1 MKIKFIISLLLI
13 FIFVS
18 VGNSQTIL
26 KKVQKKFNSTNDFTS
41 DFVQKTN
48 GDSNFSGKIKFKQKD
63 KIRIEFENILIVSDG
78 RTNWNYNKKT
88 NKIIISTVDETP
100 SIFSI
105 NQLINDLPNKGIVT
119 ERKEE
124 NNNIIKIDFNDSAGV
139 NFNYAELYF
148 NNSYKIKKILLEGVS
163 FGILEIVFTKYIEN
177 VGLKNSI
184 FKILPSEGTE
194 IIDLR

>member
-1 MKIKFIISLLLI
+1 M
-13 FIFVS
+13 FVG
-18 VGNSQTIL
+18 VCYSQTIL
-26 KKVQKKFNSTNDFTS
+26 EKVQKKFNSTNDFTS

-48 GDSNFSGKIKFKQKD
+48 GDINFSGKIKFKQKD
-63 KIRIEFENILIVSDG
+63 KFRIEFENILIVSDG

-105 NQLINDLPNKGIVT
+105 NRIINDLPNKGVVT

-124 NNNIIKIDFNDSAGV
+124 NNNIVKIDFNDSAEV
-139 NFNYAELYF
+139 NFEYAELYF
-148 NNSYKIKKILLEGVS
+148 NNAYKIKKVLLEGVS
-163 FGILEIVFTKYIEN
+163 FGILEIVFTNYKPN

-184 FKILPSEGTE
+184 FEITPSKGTE

>member
-48 GDSNFSGKIKFKQKD
+48 GDLNFSGKIKFKQKD